1 MNLLAFDT
9 GTERMSIAVSRTI
22 DGASHT
28 WQHEATGGALAS
40 TGLIPSIL
48 DLLQQA
54 QLPLASLNAIC
65 FGAGPGSFTG
75 LRTAC
80 SVAQGLAFGANVPV
94 LPMDSL
100 QAVAQEALLC
110 EPTLPG
116 RGVVTALLDAR
127 MNELYAATYAFDAGR
142 WSTLQERCLIAPDTL
157 ADYLTGLKP
166 LAQGLGH
173 WCVAGNVFDE
183 YAAALQGV
191 VGAGT
196 PFGCIT
202 ALPTARALLLLASA
216 ALERG
221 EAVNAAQAL
230 PRYVRDKVA
239 QTTQERV
246 AAKAAP
252 VPGV

>member
-9 GTERMSIAVSRTI
+9 GTQRMSIAVSRAYGGQT
-22 DGASHT
+22 HT
-28 WQHEATGGALAS
+28 WQLDAAGGAQAS
-40 TGLIPSIL
+40 TGLIASIL

-54 QLPLASLNAIC
+54 GIALQTLDAIC

-100 QAVAQEALLC
+100 QVTAQEALLC
-110 EPTLPG
+110 GQPVPG

-127 MNELYAATYAFDAGR
+127 MNEFYAATYGFDAGG
-142 WSTLQERCLIAPDTL
+142 WTTLQQACLVSPSDL
-157 ADYLTGLKP
+157 QDYL
-166 LAQGLGH
+166 AQLQDQVHDRGPWIL
-173 WCVAGNVFDE
+173 AGNGFEE
-183 YAAALQGV
+183 YADALQGV
-191 VGAGT
+191 VGPDT
-196 PFGCIT
+196 PYRCTT
-202 ALPTARALLLLASA
+202 ALPTARAMLLLAPA
-216 ALERG
+216 ALQQG
-221 EAVNAAQAL
+221 LAVDAAQAL

-246 AAKAAP
+246 VAKAAR
-252 VPGV
+252 VTGA